1 MQRAAHLG
9 YRLLAGLFVAG
20 ALLQFFLAGLG
31 VFGTGASFEVHATVG
46 SVLVIAS
53 VVLLVLA
60 GILVFSGN
68 LARSSAGL
76 AVLLVVLMVVQYAL
90 VELFSEGVP
99 ALAALHPVNGVLVAG
114 VACALAFG
122 LGRPARAGGRSGRR
136 QRST

>member
-9 YRLLAGLFVAG
+9 YRALCGLFVAG

-46 SVLVIAS
+46 IVLVIAS
-53 VVLLVLA
+53 VILLVLA

-122 LGRPARAGGRSGRR
+122 LGRPAPVGGRSGRS

>member
-9 YRLLAGLFVAG
+9 YRALCGLFVAG

-46 SVLVIAS
+46 IVLVLVS
-53 VVLLVLA
+53 VVPLILA
-60 GILVFSGN
+60 GILVVSGD

-76 AVLLVVLMVVQYAL
+76 AVLLLVLMVVQYAL
-90 VELFSEGVP
+90 VELFSEGAP
-99 ALAALHPVNGVLVAG
+99 ALAALHPVNGLLVLG

-122 LGRPARAGGRSGRR
+122 LRMPALAGGRSRR
-136 QRST
+136 SQRRA